1 MYIFCIFLFFSQNAI
16 LQILRVSMRGS
27 RRGGGVMG
35 GPDTPL
41 SNLNF
46 SKFTLQNYQKYI
58 SDPPPPSNSNINT
71 LLKYFL
77 DPHMLHINQTVKT
90 VQ

>member
-27 RRGGGVMG
+27 RKGGGVMG

-46 SKFTLQNYQKYI
+46 SKFTLQNYQNI
-58 SDPPPPSNSNINT
+58 SQT
-71 LLKYFL
+71 LLPL
-77 DPHMLHINQTVKT
+77 QT
-90 VQ
+90 QISIPS

>member
-1 MYIFCIFLFFSQNAI
+1 
-16 LQILRVSMRGS
+16 
-27 RRGGGVMG
+27 MG

-58 SDPPPPSNSNINT
+58 SDPHPPSNSNINT